1 MKLHRLLAALSALAA
16 LTYALPG
23 TDGAFALESRQN
35 AAKNASANNATTST
49 STAGGGGHAEM
60 LLQGLKALKFNALAG
75 LLQNYTD
82 MVDHFSTQNITFLA
96 PSDEAFAKAGH
107 NLARVPKDQIMAILS
122 YHALKGN
129 YSTDGA
135 NGSATD
141 YFNSSRHTIAQT
153 SLTNKTYVDFG
164 PKNEKSQVI
173 VLSRNEQ
180 GFPVV
185 VETNRNVTFTNK
197 TSSYSQG
204 NLRLA
209 GITELLSIPGN
220 LSDCIQEVGLKGLP
234 QVTKTL
240 NLSEPL
246 DMAGGLTVFAP
257 TDQAFAAAQRA
268 LTSAG
273 NTTIVTNV
281 LRGHVINGTVIYG
294 PDLMKTLENA
304 SKNKSSSTNS
314 SSDPG
319 LILANL
325 TASGGQTLQIM
336 GFPSNSSFMLMSANS
351 SAQIV
356 STDHL
361 FRGGVLHTI
370 DSVLFNPET
379 NETAAA
385 AAYEKYSTASAN
397 ASRTSPGAGG
407 AGAAGVD
414 ASTTMGDNGGIYG
427 ATTGN
432 ETNADGNNAAGGYAR
447 GEVDLGVVSL
457 LVAGLAIL
465 GGVAVLL

>member
-1 MKLHRLLAALSALAA
+1 MI
-16 LTYALPG
+16 
-23 TDGAFALESRQN
+23 E
-35 AAKNASANNATTST
+35 
-49 STAGGGGHAEM
+49 AGGE
-60 LLQGLKALKFNALAG
+60 
-75 LLQNYTD
+75 
-82 MVDHFSTQNITFLA
+82 
-96 PSDEAFAKAGH
+96 DEA
-107 NLARVPKDQIMAILS
+107 Q
-122 YHALKGN
+122 
-129 YSTDGA
+129 TD
-135 NGSATD
+135 SA
-141 YFNSSRHTIAQT
+141 FPLHSCSPPVAQ
-153 SLTNKTYVDFG
+153 
-164 PKNEKSQVI
+164 
-173 VLSRNEQ
+173 
-180 GFPVV
+180 
-185 VETNRNVTFTNK
+185 
-197 TSSYSQG
+197 
-204 NLRLA
+204 
-209 GITELLSIPGN
+209 
-220 LSDCIQEVGLKGLP
+220 
-234 QVTKTL
+234 
-240 NLSEPL
+240 
-246 DMAGGLTVFAP
+246 
-257 TDQAFAAAQRA
+257 A

-294 PDLMKTLENA
+294 PDLMKTCVRLALLRFPASTSAPLTPPPLLHSLENA
-304 SKNKSSSTNS
+304 SKNKSSATNS

-432 ETNADGNNAAGGYAR
+432 ETNADGKNAAGSYAR

-465 GGVAVLL
+465 GGVGVLL